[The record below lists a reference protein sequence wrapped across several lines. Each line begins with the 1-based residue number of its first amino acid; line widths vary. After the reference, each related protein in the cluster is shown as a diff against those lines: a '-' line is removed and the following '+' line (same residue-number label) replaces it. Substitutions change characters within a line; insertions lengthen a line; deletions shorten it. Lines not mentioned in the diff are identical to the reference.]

1 MIRYVLDQHQ
11 YQSKLYLK
19 ICNLG
24 SGAVQLTFYRPYWS
38 STPKQWYQ
46 CPHQTRIQ
54 KLCSKQNCGGCCSSS
69 TSARVFF
76 LALCIMREIVLTLLI
91 SQLLADGSVDMVIP
105 SGCRADNFLLGEAW
119 RFKEFYYLH
128 LQIS

>member
-1 MIRYVLDQHQ
+1 MAQELFSSLSIGLTGAAP
-11 YQSKLYLK
+11 QSSGTSALTKREFRNFVPSK
-19 ICNLG
+19 TAE
-24 SGAVQLTFYRPYWS
+24 GAVLVLLP
-38 STPKQWYQ
+38 
-46 CPHQTRIQ
+46 
-54 KLCSKQNCGGCCSSS
+54 LD
-69 TSARVFF
+69 FF